1 MQVRDFPRMGRAARG
16 LFYAAS
22 AMLAVVACGAV
33 SPAWAGQA
41 LWVAN
46 NASANLEQFQHRQL
60 IETGLPRPNLIAL
73 LRNPLGLAFDRKGNL
88 WITDGNTQVQEI
100 AAKQLDKLGK
110 KSTPTPSVTIT
121 SSSFQFLV
129 GSNFD
134 SAGNLWIADASGAIY
149 ELSASQLQAG
159 SADLT
164 PAITLTASANFNSPQ
179 FVAFDK
185 TGDLWVSDEGA
196 NALFEFTPA
205 QLAAGGNQVPRVI
218 SDGLAAPGELAFD
231 HKKNLW
237 VTNYDNSTVVE
248 YSKADLAS
256 ITNPAPA
263 IAITSPNN
271 ILNGAWGLAFDV
283 SGDMWVANYTT
294 GSIMKFGPTQLT
306 DKDSQRPKVF
316 LGGANNFSYQITFGP
331 TT

>member
-1 MQVRDFPRMGRAARG
+1 MQVRDFLRLRSTARG
-16 LFYAAS
+16 FLYAAS
-22 AMLAVVACGAV
+22 AMLAMVAWA
-33 SPAWAGQA
+33 SPGWAGQS

-46 NASANLEQFQHRQL
+46 NASINIEQFQHRQL
-60 IETGLPRPNLIAL
+60 VSTGLPRPNLIGL
-73 LRNPLGLAFDRKGNL
+73 LQNPLGISFDRKGNL
-88 WITDGNTQVQEI
+88 WTTTGNIQVQEI
-100 AAKQLDKLGK
+100 TAKQLVKFGK
-110 KSTPTPSVTIT
+110 KSNPTPAVTIT
-121 SSSFQFLV
+121 SSSFRNLV

-134 SAGNLWIADASGAIY
+134 HAGNLWIADASGAIY
-149 ELSASQLQAG
+149 ELSAAQLQAG

-164 PAITLTASANFNSPQ
+164 PAITLTASGDFESPQ

-185 TGDLWVSDEGA
+185 AGDLWVSDEA
-196 NALFEFTPA
+196 ASAVFEFTPD
-205 QLAAGGNQVPRVI
+205 QLVGGNQVPRAI
-218 SDGLAAPGELAFD
+218 TDGLAAPGELAFD

-237 VTNYDNSTVVE
+237 VTNFDNSTVVE
-248 YSKADLAS
+248 YSKTDLAT

-294 GSIMKFGPTQLT
+294 GSIMKFGPVQLIN
-306 DKDSQRPKVF
+306 KNSQRPKIF

-331 TT
+331 AS